1 MLGKTT
7 MEGLGLI
14 DANFELC
21 MHQIMTS
28 MIELKKAW
36 GLTK

>member
-14 DANFELC
+14 DANFEPC
-21 MHQIMTS
+21 IYQIMTS
-28 MIELKKAW
+28 MDGLKKAW